1 MNMNIYGNGIDI
13 VEIKRIKSLITKNKK
28 IKERI
33 FTKNEIK
40 SCEKLKNKFACYAK
54 RFAAK
59 EAFAKALGT
68 GISKGLSF
76 NEIEINN
83 NNNGK
88 PFLELKKKS
97 YRIVKMIIRKKFKVY
112 LSLSDEKNYAVASV
126 VIVK

>member
-40 SCEKLKNKFACYAK
+40 SCEKLKNKFSCYAK
-54 RFAAK
+54 GFAAK

-83 NNNGK
+83 NNSGK

>member
-40 SCEKLKNKFACYAK
+40 SCEKLKNKFSCYAK

-83 NNNGK
+83 NNSGK

>member
-33 FTKNEIK
+33 FTINEIK
-40 SCEKLKNKFACYAK
+40 SCEKLKNKFSCYAK

-83 NNNGK
+83 NNSGK

-126 VIVK
+126 IIVK